1 MKYLTPFFLF
11 LLLIAVSCQSDKGT
25 NQTVTNSGASVV
37 NLNPQEFSKLGSTG
51 NILDVRTPGEIAQG
65 KIEGAIEIDYYQ
77 PDFQKK
83 VQELP
88 KDKPVLLYCAV
99 GARSREAAE
108 QLVEMGFTNVYHLQG
123 GIQAWY
129 QQGLPIVRE

>member
-1 MKYLTPFFLF
+1 MKYFAPFFLF
-11 LLLIAVSCQSDKGT
+11 LLLIVTSCQSDKGS
-25 NQTVTNSGASVV
+25 NQNSSSTGVAVV
-37 NLNPQEFSKLGSTG
+37 NLSPQEFKKLGGTG

-77 PDFQKK
+77 ADFQKK
-83 VQELP
+83 VAELP
-88 KDKPVLLYCAV
+88 KDEPVLLYCAV